1 MGTLLQDLKYGLRM
15 LAKNPGFTTV
25 AILTLAL
32 GIGANTAIFSVV
44 NGVLLRPLPYEQPG
58 QLVNLWEEFGDGGR
72 NAVAGGVFTDWKEHS
87 TVFEALSV
95 ISGSAMN
102 LTGAG
107 EPERTNGLQV
117 SASFLEILRV
127 HPVLGRGFLPDED
140 RLGKDNRV
148 IIFSHRFWQRRFGG
162 RANLVG
168 RTIRMDG
175 ERYTVI
181 GILPPRALLSESV
194 DYLVPFVFG
203 NEEWQRSRGDQR
215 FEVIARLKSRVTIEQ
230 ARTELRTIKQ
240 RLQSLYPKWKEHW
253 SAIITPMHE
262 DATAPVKPTL
272 LVLMGAVGFVLL
284 IACANVANL
293 LLAKAAT
300 RQKEMSIRLAL
311 GASRGH
317 VIRQVLTESILL
329 ALIGGALGVMF
340 AFWGV
345 EVLSKLSEATL
356 PLAREVTVD
365 ARVLFFSLVA
375 SVGVGIAFGLVPALQ
390 VSAADL
396 NSTLKEGGRGSMNDS
411 VSRVRS
417 SLIVSEVAL
426 ALVLLVGAGLLLKS
440 FFHLLNVAPGFNPDN
455 VLTMELSLPE
465 VKYPTGD
472 SRARFLHQ
480 VFQRLEAIP
489 GVDAAGMA
497 TSLPMMGWSLG
508 SPVSVEGR
516 VSQPE
521 FGYNSA
527 YDFISGTYFRAMG
540 IPLLKGRV
548 FTEYDDSTKATRV
561 VIFDQALAK
570 KVFPDEDPLGKRIR
584 FWGDLWEVV
593 GVVGSVRHQGLDGPA
608 YERIYLPQA
617 FGPWSGSL
625 VVRTKVPP
633 LGLVEPTR
641 KEILAVDPE
650 QPVSNISTMSQMIAD
665 SVAQRRLTLILLS
678 MFASA
683 AVLLAAIGL
692 YGVMAYAVVQRTHE
706 IGVRMALGAQRRD
719 VVKLVV
725 RGGLQLTSLGVLF
738 GLAGSLAVTRVLA
751 SQLFEVRTTDASAF
765 LGASFLLVLVAVA
778 ACYIPARRA
787 TKVDPMTALRC
798 E

>member
-1 MGTLLQDLKYGLRM
+1 
-15 LAKNPGFTTV
+15 
-25 AILTLAL
+25 
-32 GIGANTAIFSVV
+32 
-44 NGVLLRPLPYEQPG
+44 
-58 QLVNLWEEFGDGGR
+58 
-72 NAVAGGVFTDWKEHS
+72 
-87 TVFEALSV
+87 
-95 ISGSAMN
+95 
-102 LTGAG
+102 
-107 EPERTNGLQV
+107 
-117 SASFLEILRV
+117 
-127 HPVLGRGFLPDED
+127 
-140 RLGKDNRV
+140 
-148 IIFSHRFWQRRFGG
+148 
-162 RANLVG
+162 
-168 RTIRMDG
+168 
-175 ERYTVI
+175 
-181 GILPPRALLSESV
+181 
-194 DYLVPFVFG
+194 
-203 NEEWQRSRGDQR
+203 
-215 FEVIARLKSRVTIEQ
+215 
-230 ARTELRTIKQ
+230 
-240 RLQSLYPKWKEHW
+240 
-253 SAIITPMHE
+253 MHE

-293 LLAKAAT
+293 LLAKAAA

-329 ALIGGALGVMF
+329 ALIGGTLGVML

-345 EVLSKLSEATL
+345 EVLSQLSEATL

-375 SVGVGIAFGLVPALQ
+375 SASVGIAFGLVPALQ
-390 VSAADL
+390 VSAPDL
-396 NSTLKEGGRGSMNDS
+396 NSTLKEGGRGSMSDS
-411 VSRVRS
+411 VGRVRS

-440 FFHLLNVAPGFNPDN
+440 FFHLLNVSPGFHPDN

-480 VFQRLEAIP
+480 VLQRLEAIP

-527 YDFISGTYFRAMG
+527 YDFVAGNYFRAMG

-548 FTEYDDSTKATRV
+548 FTEHDDSTKATRV

-593 GVVGSVRHQGLDGPA
+593 GVVGSVRHHGLDGPA

-617 FGPWSGSL
+617 FGLWSGSL

-650 QPVSNISTMSQMIAD
+650 QPVSNISTMNQMIAD
-665 SVAQRRLTLILLS
+665 SVAQRHLTLILLS
-678 MFASA
+678 MFAGA

-719 VVKLVV
+719 VVKLVL
-725 RGGLQLTSLGVLF
+725 RGGLQLTLLGVLF

-751 SQLFEVRTTDASAF
+751 SQLFEVRTTDPSAF
-765 LGASFLLVLVAVA
+765 LGVSVLLVLVALA
-778 ACYIPARRA
+778 ACYVPARRA
-787 TKVDPMTALRC
+787 TKVDPMVALRY